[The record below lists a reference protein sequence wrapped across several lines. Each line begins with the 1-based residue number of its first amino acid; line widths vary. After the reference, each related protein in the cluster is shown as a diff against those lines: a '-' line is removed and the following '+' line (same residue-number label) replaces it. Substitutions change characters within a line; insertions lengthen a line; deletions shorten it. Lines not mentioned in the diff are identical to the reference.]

1 LIELSVVPVASKNT
15 NSGEMPAARTAFT
28 FRLSGPLV
36 PVQATAGDSVAANAE
51 LLKPTEA
58 QMKNAEIKD
67 ATARCDNIKFPFI
80 RLLKARTVV

>member
-1 LIELSVVPVASKNT
+1 
-15 NSGEMPAARTAFT
+15 MPAARTAFT

-58 QMKNAEIKD
+58 HMKNAEIKNAEIKD

-80 RLLKARTVV
+80 RLVKARTVV

>member
-36 PVQATAGDSVAANAE
+36 PEQANPAGGAVATATVTTATVTLCVADPPAP
-51 LLKPTEA
+51 LQLK
-58 QMKNAEIKD
+58 
-67 ATARCDNIKFPFI
+67 
-80 RLLKARTVV
+80 V